1 MKIIAMD
8 ASKME
13 KLLQEAINSLPD
25 NDESI
30 TLFGKAYLFRRLFED
45 LAENERDYNPNGIV
59 RVQCTCTPNGQIYRY
74 THSKDFCGLGYALS
88 KALSL
93 SIGFEV
99 KTVYDEL
106 ERGIE
111 KIPNILL
118 PKTLPDNFKRDLC
131 AIVSDLS
138 PYTVKTF
145 FESLEWAKLD
155 YNDPLK
161 LQWAVSESL
170 HNYARVAA
178 LGTGLLEKKKFNYQR
193 GRGKIFR

>member
-1 MKIIAMD
+1 
-8 ASKME
+8 ME
-13 KLLQEAINSLPD
+13 KLLQGAINSLPD
-25 NDESI
+25 NDKSI
-30 TLFGKAYLFRRLFED
+30 TLFGKTYFFRRQFED
-45 LAENERDYNPNGIV
+45 LAENELDYNPDGVIL
-59 RVQCTCTPNGQIYRY
+59 VQRTPNGQVYTY
-74 THSKDFCGLGYALS
+74 THSKDFSGLVYALS

-93 SIGFEV
+93 SIGFEI
-99 KTVYDEL
+99 KTVYEEL

-111 KIPNILL
+111 RIPNDLL
-118 PKTLPDNFKRDLC
+118 LETLLDNFKQDLC

-155 YNDPLK
+155 YNDPQK

-178 LGTGLLEKKKFNYQR
+178 LGTGMLEIKKLNYQR
-193 GRGKIFR
+193 GRGKIIK

>member
-1 MKIIAMD
+1 MEIPE
-8 ASKME
+8 ME
-13 KLLQEAINSLPD
+13 KLLQGAINSLPD

-30 TLFGKAYLFRRLFED
+30 TLFGKAYFFRRQFED
-45 LAENERDYNPNGIV
+45 LAENEQEYNPNGIV
-59 RVQCTCTPNGQIYRY
+59 CVQCTCTPSGQAYTY

-93 SIGFEV
+93 SIGFEI
-99 KTVYDEL
+99 KTVYEEL
-106 ERGIE
+106 NRGIK
-111 KIPNILL
+111 KIPKILL
-118 PKTLPDNFKRDLC
+118 PETLPDNFKQDLC
-131 AIVSDLS
+131 AIVSDLT

-155 YNDPLK
+155 YNDPQK

-178 LGTGLLEKKKFNYQR
+178 LGTGLLKVKKRNYQR

>member
-1 MKIIAMD
+1 
-8 ASKME
+8 ME
-13 KLLQEAINSLPD
+13 KLLQEAIKNLPD
-25 NDESI
+25 NDDSI
-30 TLFGKAYLFRRLFED
+30 ILFSKAYFYRRQFED
-45 LAENERDYNPNGIV
+45 LAEHGIEYDA
-59 RVQCTCTPNGQIYRY
+59 G
-74 THSKDFCGLGYALS
+74 GLAYALS

-99 KTVYDEL
+99 KTVYEEL

-111 KIPNILL
+111 KIPSDLL
-118 PKTLPDNFKRDLC
+118 SKTLPDNFKRDLC

-155 YNDPLK
+155 YNDPQK
-161 LQWAVSESL
+161 LQWAISESL

-178 LGTGLLEKKKFNYQR
+178 LGTGTTPFQIKKRNYQR
-193 GRGKIFR
+193 GRGKFAG